1 MTSPSYLI
9 SWGGTNWNLA
19 KGSAPPQSLGR
30 NPTAGDVLTRLAAA
44 GPKPT
49 LFLDLP
55 PAKELA
61 EDLGFKSNEAASV
74 EVVSG
79 PENAQYLLVGR
90 INNGRVE
97 YTWMQKNLSADP
109 EHPFSQAKSGTLCS
123 SNSSYPPRTNWVP
136 SSSPVMEG
144 SSPAKNTASDTLTEY
159 AYKLARVR
167 AWLELP
173 APPAGTTD
181 EFPYRLVLRK
191 VSASSPSQE
200 TQEGPVANGETY
212 SLVLKAVSDIPAT
225 LKPQW
230 VYVAAIDCS
239 GTGKLLYPLSAQ
251 GNLLPQRKEGESD
264 WPKEIEL
271 TGAAERIKI
280 TPPFGIDTYIMLTT
294 LDQLPDTSAF
304 NFSGVLSRGG
314 SKNPLGQLLFGAGM
328 NRRGNELEVP
338 ANWSVS
344 YTPVLSVPWPT
355 K

>member
-1 MTSPSYLI
+1 
-9 SWGGTNWNLA
+9 
-19 KGSAPPQSLGR
+19 
-30 NPTAGDVLTRLAAA
+30 
-44 GPKPT
+44 
-49 LFLDLP
+49 
-55 PAKELA
+55 
-61 EDLGFKSNEAASV
+61 
-74 EVVSG
+74 
-79 PENAQYLLVGR
+79 
-90 INNGRVE
+90 
-97 YTWMQKNLSADP
+97 
-109 EHPFSQAKSGTLCS
+109 
-123 SNSSYPPRTNWVP
+123 
-136 SSSPVMEG
+136 
-144 SSPAKNTASDTLTEY
+144 
-159 AYKLARVR
+159 LARVR

-212 SLVLKAVSDIPAT
+212 SLVLKALSDIPAT

-239 GTGKLLYPLSAQ
+239 GMGKLLYPLSAQ

-344 YTPVLSVPWPT
+344 YTPVLSVPGPT